1 MDKAQRSKLT
11 KIAAGIAAAAVVV
24 LGGMYIA
31 GSSSGSVPPASVDL
45 ASISPEQKQKL
56 SDRGLQVFRAA
67 DCAAC
72 HSSPTTG
79 AELAGGMA
87 MVTPMGTLYGTNI
100 SPSKEHGIGNWSA
113 DDLYRAVARG
123 MAPGRKNLYPAMPYA
138 SYHDITRADV
148 DALWVW
154 LQAQPAVEVA
164 NRQPEMNFPFSI
176 RPGLAL
182 WNALERPAGEPA
194 PEANNDLE
202 RGAYL
207 VNTLGHCGECHTPR
221 TASFA
226 MDLKS
231 RWQAM

>member
-1 MDKAQRSKLT
+1 MDKTQRSKLT
-11 KIAAGIAAAAVVV
+11 KIAAGIAAAAAVV

-31 GSSSGSVPPASVDL
+31 GSSSGSVPAATVDF

-182 WNALERPAGEPA
+182 WNVLERPAGAPA
-194 PEANNDLE
+194 PEASNSLE